1 MQFYDITILIFG
13 LSERDGL
20 ILDQCASPYFR
31 QHNIEEKQGIFNLF
45 YRLFTRLL
53 FLYYFDSKQR
63 SDEKIFYENKRQ
75 FTKQRTNE
83 IKAFFMGSL
92 LSEMRIDIILY
103 FHRINN

>member
-1 MQFYDITILIFG
+1 M
-13 LSERDGL
+13 
-20 ILDQCASPYFR
+20 
-31 QHNIEEKQGIFNLF
+31 FNLF

-83 IKAFFMGSL
+83 NNAKMIIGL
-92 LSEMRIDIILY
+92 LSIAATEILKSALSSK
-103 FHRINN
+103 IK